1 MSYINPYEVAVK
13 RLEDTGKLLN
23 ISSDVIEILKHPR
36 RVIVTSLPVRRDN
49 QKIDVF
55 TGYLVLHNPW
65 RGPYKGGIRYHPRV
79 DLDEVKALAMWM
91 TWKCAVADIPYGGAK
106 GGIACNPKEMSRGEI
121 ERLTRRFTATLMDD
135 LGPFKYI
142 PAPDVYTDEQVMAWI
157 MDTYS
162 TIKGYSV
169 PEVVTGKPVSLGG
182 SLGRRE
188 ATGRGVAICARE
200 AAKILNL
207 DIRKLTIAIQG
218 FGNVGS
224 NAAKILASMGAK
236 IIAVSDSTGGI
247 YNPEGI
253 NPEKLFEFKSKTG
266 MVSNFPDAKN
276 IPKDE
281 VLTIECDILIP
292 AALENQ
298 INGKNAKE
306 IKAKIICE
314 GANGPTT
321 PEADTILNRN
331 KVFIVPDILA
341 NTGGVTVSYFEWVQN
356 LTRERWSEEE
366 VNSKLEQKIIKSFYD
381 VYRTA
386 EKENVNMRTAAMI
399 LAVKRV
405 TDAFEKAGLFP

>member
-65 RGPYKGGIRYHPRV
+65 RGPYKGGIRYHPKV

-135 LGPFKYI
+135 LGPFKYV

-224 NAAKILASMGAK
+224 NAAKVLASMGAK

-266 MVSNFPDAKN
+266 RVSNFPDAKN

-321 PEADTILNRN
+321 PEADTILSRN
-331 KVFIVPDILA
+331 EVFIVPDILA

-366 VNSKLEQKIIKSFYD
+366 VNSKLEQKMIKSFYD

-386 EKENVNMRTAAMI
+386 EKENVNRRTAAMM
-399 LAVKRV
+399 LAVKRI

>member
-135 LGPFKYI
+135 LGPFKYV

-182 SLGRRE
+182 S
-188 ATGRGVAICARE
+188 
-200 AAKILNL
+200 
-207 DIRKLTIAIQG
+207 
-218 FGNVGS
+218 
-224 NAAKILASMGAK
+224 
-236 IIAVSDSTGGI
+236 
-247 YNPEGI
+247 
-253 NPEKLFEFKSKTG
+253 
-266 MVSNFPDAKN
+266 
-276 IPKDE
+276 
-281 VLTIECDILIP
+281 
-292 AALENQ
+292 
-298 INGKNAKE
+298 
-306 IKAKIICE
+306 
-314 GANGPTT
+314 
-321 PEADTILNRN
+321 
-331 KVFIVPDILA
+331 
-341 NTGGVTVSYFEWVQN
+341 
-356 LTRERWSEEE
+356 
-366 VNSKLEQKIIKSFYD
+366 
-381 VYRTA
+381 
-386 EKENVNMRTAAMI
+386 
-399 LAVKRV
+399 
-405 TDAFEKAGLFP
+405 